1 MRIAFVFPG
10 QGSQSVGMLDSIS
23 AEPAAAALI
32 EEADRALGFPL
43 STLIHE
49 GPAEELSLTVN
60 TQPAM
65 LLASVALYRLYE
77 ELGGP
82 APVVMAG
89 HSLGEYSALTAAGA
103 FSFEEALRLVRFRAE
118 TMQTTVPVGTGSM
131 AAVLGLS
138 DEAVETALETVRSEG
153 VIEAVNFNSPGQVVV
168 AGEKAA
174 VDALVTRAKEIG
186 AKRVLPLKVSAP
198 FHSSLMRPAAEA
210 LARRLVETPVST
222 PAVPVLSNVD
232 ALPETE
238 PGVIRTRLAEQACS
252 PVQWVRTIAEMKKLG
267 VTDLVECGPGK
278 VLVGLLKRTDTSIR
292 PHSIN
297 DLESLRNVVETLRGL
312 AAAGA

>member
-65 LLASVALYRLYE
+65 LLASVALFRLYE

-138 DEAVETALETVRSEG
+138 DEAVEAALETVRSEG

-174 VDALVTRAKEIG
+174 VDALVARAKEIG

-198 FHSSLMRPAAEA
+198 FHSSLMKPAAEA
-210 LARRLVETPVST
+210 LERRLAETPVAA

-238 PGVIRTRLAEQACS
+238 PGLIRTRLAQQACS

-278 VLVGLLKRTDTSIR
+278 VLVGLLKRTDPSIR

-312 AAAGA
+312 AAAEA